1 MKSKLKTCCDSQP
14 YLPTQHALAACCLP
28 GRPCKDAIRDER
40 RDGLKKSLLDDWE
53 QRSGIFL
60 NDQLKVLQGINTSV
74 SACQLLGFC
83 VCSGVGKV
91 SRLFTQNLVSFIKP
105 LFSLPRK
112 PRKKNGEQVLPEPLP
127 QETPEDKR
135 RKVNRKLLEA
145 GLIVAK
151 ISRHS
156 QPKLNV
162 KDFEALGEE
171 WAALAANCLNDDPN
185 ELSNM
190 PGSELWFYVGYANF
204 QLWSLTL
211 LHLTDAGVTEEGFQK
226 LVVQRLNAK
235 APEILFAQIFGEAG
249 FSQEW
254 DVQFYTIHSEERRL
268 QGEDTIPNW
277 VVVKEL
283 QATCDDSLR
292 FRFWKGTSV
301 ELQPSKARPAKKQ
314 PPKQRKPGAQ
324 QRHGPQP
331 RRLKHPGI
339 GKTVRKVF
347 KNSKSKGSATSHAA
361 SVPQSE
367 RESVEQEF
375 LPDQASEADSE
386 EFEDD
391 LFQRHLEEFGD
402 NLSDFEEPGSD
413 LEDQFVDFVESL
425 GVGLQVSHPSSSSGS
440 SGVLPNQFVAEVGGP
455 EDSVAVAEAPVTREP
470 VANVP
475 QEASGGVVG
484 AADEPQQPQ
493 QPPQPVR
500 EAEPAVAGV
509 PIPVAA
515 APKARV
521 VGARRP
527 PAGADPS
534 VEVPHH
540 GELRYNPLSK
550 RIIAVCRNPLHGDC
564 RRSRTTMPAA
574 RDSARFLGQ
583 GRPVGIL
590 VHFLMHSDDFEDGE
604 KHRAMLK
611 EIIPLEDR
619 KSARAA
625 FEALDESDVILSEE
639 REKRSNEADE
649 PDQIF

>member
-1 MKSKLKTCCDSQP
+1 MKSKLTSCCYTQP
-14 YLPTQHALAACCLP
+14 YLPTQHASAVCCLP
-28 GRPCKDAIRDER
+28 GRPCKDALRDER
-40 RDGLKKSLLDDWE
+40 RDGLKNSLLQDWE
-53 QRSGIFL
+53 QRSGTFL
-60 NDQLKVLQGINTSV
+60 TDQLKALQGINTSV

-91 SRLFTQNLVSFIKP
+91 ARLFTQNFVSFMKP

-112 PRKKNGEQVLPEPLP
+112 PRKKKGEQVLPEPLP

-156 QPKLNV
+156 QPKLDV

-171 WAALAANCLNDDPN
+171 WAALAASCLNDDPN

-190 PGSELWFYVGYANF
+190 PDNVLWFYIGYVNF

-211 LHLTDAGVTEEGFQK
+211 LDLTDAGVTEEGFQK

-235 APEILFAQIFGEAG
+235 APEILFAHIFGEAG

-254 DVQFYTIHSEERRL
+254 DVQFYTIHCEDRRL

-283 QATCDDSLR
+283 QAMCDDSLR

-314 PPKQRKPGAQ
+314 PSKQRKPGAR
-324 QRHGPQP
+324 QRHVPQP
-331 RRLKHPGI
+331 RRLKTIKRGL
-339 GKTVRKVF
+339 KD
-347 KNSKSKGSATSHAA
+347 SKSKGSAISHAA
-361 SVPQSE
+361 SVPQLE
-367 RESVEQEF
+367 WESAEQEF

-386 EFEDD
+386 DFEDD
-391 LFQRHLEEFGD
+391 LAEGHLEEFGD
-402 NLSDFEEPGSD
+402 NHSDLEEPGSD
-413 LEDQFVDFVESL
+413 LEDQFVEFVESL
-425 GVGLQVSHPSSSSGS
+425 GVGLASASSGS
-440 SGVLPNQFVAEVGGP
+440 GGVLPNHFVAEVGEP
-455 EDSVAVAEAPVTREP
+455 ENAVAVAEAPVTREP

-475 QEASGGVVG
+475 QEASVRGGVVG
-484 AADEPQQPQ
+484 AADDSQQPQ
-493 QPPQPVR
+493 QPVR

-509 PIPVAA
+509 PVPVAA

-540 GELRYNPLSK
+540 GELRYNPLSQ

-604 KHRAMLK
+604 QHRAMLK
-611 EIIPLEDR
+611 ETISLEDR

-625 FEALDESDVILSEE
+625 FEALEESDVILSEE